1 MDLIGKVRPLR
12 HVFCRWMAWPCVLI
26 SGTPC
31 QDAEFQQMTTEVKS
45 GFKVLTGN
53 GCPDHPM
60 FLRLNQVWQVW
71 WKNCFACFV
80 YSFDSFFVSFLWQ
93 RQNKIYHNCECWKY
107 VIADQCRPHFW
118 KPPGGRE
125 DEHWQ
130 FLCDIYLVVLTPVF
144 GMVWD
149 SDCLFVLKS
158 STTNYCLITI
168 NSKLCRSPFV

>member
-12 HVFCRWMAWPCVLI
+12 HVFCRWMAWPFVLI

-31 QDAEFQQMTTEVKS
+31 QDAEFQQMTTEVQN
-45 GFKVLTGN
+45 GFKVLKGN

-80 YSFDSFFVSFLWQ
+80 YSFDSFFVVSFLWQ
-93 RQNKIYHNCECWKY
+93 RQNKIYPNCECWKY

-125 DEHWQ
+125 DEHWL
-130 FLCDIYLVVLTPVF
+130 FLYVFVWYILAILGCADSSVWYGVGFGLPFCFEIIY
-144 GMVWD
+144 
-149 SDCLFVLKS
+149 
-158 STTNYCLITI
+158 N
-168 NSKLCRSPFV
+168 